1 MLYFVRNLVIVKI
14 REIDLEVNILTLK
27 ILRLHKLIR
36 HRQIVIYAGSLQKAI
51 NTIKKLREFDALK
64 ITLLNEEGK
73 NHEI

>member
-1 MLYFVRNLVIVKI
+1 MLYFVHNLVIVKI

-36 HRQIVIYAGSLQKAI
+36 HRYNIPALQKAI

-64 ITLLNEEGK
+64 ITLLNEGK
-73 NHEI
+73 KSRNIY